1 MGDSSTKGIS
11 LKDRLIHSSKTSSNN
26 PNVRS
31 INGGPVVSPADN
43 TTNDPLST
51 FQYSDNDTNDTM
63 ISIDRNNTNNDS
75 NNTTNRIQSVPSV
88 NSASQPNM
96 NSQTDIYSAGK
107 KSFAETT
114 SNTSLPKKDQA
125 IVFESIDNIPQ
136 IDYIIAIS
144 KLTAPKNI
152 KFVSRISNNRF
163 CIFFNEKNTVDLLIN
178 NHPSIKL
185 NDHTI
190 IKIRRLINPAKRI
203 IISNVSP
210 AIPNDSIITHL
221 KDHNIQI
228 VSPITHVNAG
238 FNIPELAHILSFRR
252 QVYINPDDFQK
263 LPNSVLVNHENT
275 PHRIFFSDDT
285 LSCYLCKL
293 KGHTSKQCKNP
304 PTEASKNKINESQEF
319 TNYISKSNITEDNN
333 IAYNKPIGLTLSE
346 PMTHSNS
353 NSTSS
358 NTIQSTLL
366 DDPIPTEIIQD
377 DSTFMTPITT
387 NQIKRPALSSTS
399 SSSTPESS
407 SIKSPPQDN
416 ISKEIPPTC
425 SNSKPN
431 KTPQP
436 APKKIKR
443 HKSIENLVLQ
453 LDETLEHIKSRF
465 DEIPN
470 KKINFVQ
477 FKYIIENTLGV
488 SNPVPVLEPFNITC
502 LEMIEVIELIKPKI
516 TIPSLKN
523 RMTRLC
529 NSLLDKAL
537 TTEPSQ
543 IE

>member
-1 MGDSSTKGIS
+1 MGDSSTKVIS

-26 PNVRS
+26 PNVRA
-31 INGGPVVSPADN
+31 INGGLAVSPEDN

-51 FQYSDNDTNDTM
+51 FLYSDNDTIDAM
-63 ISIDRNNTNNDS
+63 ISIDSNNANDDS
-75 NNTTNRIQSVPSV
+75 NITSNRIQSVPSV

-96 NSQTDIYSAGK
+96 NSQTDKYSAGK

-144 KLTAPKNI
+144 KLTSPKNI

-163 CIFFNEKNTVDLLIN
+163 CIFFKDKNTVDLLIT

-210 AIPNDSIITHL
+210 AIPNDSIISHL

-263 LPNSVLVNHENT
+263 LPNSVLIIHENT

-304 PTEASKNKINESQEF
+304 PTETLKNKINVYQES
-319 TNYISKSNITEDNN
+319 TNYISNSNITDDN
-333 IAYNKPIGLTLSE
+333 IAYNKPICHTLSE
-346 PMTHSNS
+346 PMVHSNS
-353 NSTSS
+353 NSSS
-358 NTIQSTLL
+358 PTTIQPTLL
-366 DDPIPTEIIQD
+366 DDPIPSETSQD
-377 DSTFMTPITT
+377 DSMFMTPITT

-399 SSSTPESS
+399 SSSTHDSS
-407 SIKSPPQDN
+407 SIKSPAQGT
-416 ISKEIPPTC
+416 ISKEIPTTI

-431 KTPQP
+431 KKSQP
-436 APKKIKR
+436 ASKKIKIN
-443 HKSIENLVLQ
+443 KSIENLVSQ
-453 LDETLEHIKSRF
+453 LDETLEPIKSSF
-465 DEIPN
+465 DEFPN

-488 SNPVPVLEPFNITC
+488 PNPAPVLEPFNITC

-516 TIPSLKN
+516 NIPSLKN

-537 TTEPSQ
+537 STEHSQ